1 MALTYLDFEL
11 EIGPSVDGAY
21 PVAVI
26 KSPAGETRTTL
37 RWPFSEL
44 QLENRL
50 QALQIALLSSGGV
63 RRQLLS
69 PAEQAVQTFGR
80 DLFDWLFTGETR
92 SRYDVSQERAR
103 QQRKGL
109 RVKLRIQAP
118 ALAALPWEYLY
129 DERAAEYLCLSRSTP
144 VVRYLELPQSIQPL
158 AVTPPLQVLGMIA
171 SPSDL
176 TPLDVALEKQRIDW
190 ATADLQARNLLQWTW
205 LEGQTARDLQRD
217 LRRGSWHIFHFIGH
231 GRYDALRA
239 EGQIA
244 LADAAG
250 KAHLFGATDLA
261 RLLADHHELRLVL
274 LNSCEGA
281 QGNRDDMFAGTA
293 ATLMRRGLPA
303 VVAMQYAITDRA
315 AIEFAQTFY
324 ESLADGLPV
333 DGAVS
338 EARKAISVN
347 IANSLEW
354 GTPVLHLR
362 APEGQLFEADVLRD
376 DVSRENVLRDPIQ
389 PVQSPLVMEQQQAP
403 PKPVTPVMIMAP
415 PTSPIAFDWVKI
427 PAGEFIMGSDKSK
440 DKDALDSELP
450 QHRIHLP
457 DYWIAKTPVTVA
469 QFAQFVKATNHK
481 TTAEIEGKASVYDG
495 NNWDWVVGANWA
507 HPRGTKSDVK
517 QKANHPVTCVSW
529 ADAVAFCQWANVRLP
544 TEAEWEKAARG
555 ASTGSTPD
563 RIYPWGNEAPDK
575 NRCNFN
581 MDDNDTT
588 LVGNYPKGASPYGCL
603 DMAGN
608 VWEWTSTKWT
618 SNYVD
623 YANKVDNRLE
633 GGGSRVM
640 RGGSFNFIHGGVRC
654 AIRNLAVDFGFVN
667 VFDTV
672 GFRVGW
678 SPGS

>member
-11 EIGPSVDGAY
+11 EIGLAVDGAY

-63 RRQLLS
+63 RRQVLS

-109 RVKLRIQAP
+109 RVKLRIQSP
-118 ALAALPWEYLY
+118 TLAALPWEYLY

-176 TPLDVALEKQRIDW
+176 TPLDVALEKQRIDR
-190 ATADLQARNLLQWTW
+190 ATAELTAQGLLQVTW
-205 LEGQTARDLQRD
+205 LEGQTVRDLQRY
-217 LRRGSWHIFHFIGH
+217 LRRGPWHIFHFIGH

-281 QGNRDDMFAGTA
+281 QGNSQDIFAGTA

-324 ESLADGLPV
+324 ESLVDGLPV

-362 APEGQLFEADVLRD
+362 APEGQLFDVVELVEAHIVRPRT
-376 DVSRENVLRDPIQ
+376 SENVPIAVTNLPGRGDRDSQ
-389 PVQSPLVMEQQQAP
+389 NKQTSVAP
-403 PKPVTPVMIMAP
+403 SRKMAVAP
-415 PTSPIAFDWVKI
+415 STSPIAFDWVKI
-427 PAGEFIMGSDKSK
+427 PAGEFIMGSDTSL
-440 DKDALDSELP
+440 DKDAYDDELP
-450 QHRIHLP
+450 QHCLYLT
-457 DYWIAKTPVTVA
+457 DYWIAKIPVTNT
-469 QFAQFVKATNHK
+469 QYQQFVNATVHK
-481 TTAEIEGKASVYDG
+481 FPEHWTDGQIPKGKE
-495 NNWDWVVGANWA
+495 
-507 HPRGTKSDVK
+507 
-517 QKANHPVTCVSW
+517 NHPVVNVDW
-529 ADAVAFCQWANVRLP
+529 QDAVAFCQWANVRLP

-555 ASTGSTPD
+555 SDS
-563 RIYPWGNEAPDK
+563 RIYPWGNEPLDK
-575 NRCNFN
+575 MHCNFGWN
-581 MDDNDTT
+581 EKDTT
-588 LVGNYPKGASPYGCL
+588 MVGNYPKGASFYGCL

-608 VWEWTSTKWT
+608 VWEWTSTKYFD
-618 SNYVD
+618 SYEDYV
-623 YANKVDNRLE
+623 NKVENNLDGDYN
-633 GGGSRVM
+633 RVM
-640 RGGSFNFIHGGVRC
+640 RGGSYIEDYKFIRSAVRGLNNY
-654 AIRNLAVDFGFVN
+654 RLND
-667 VFDTV
+667 V
-672 GFRVGW
+672 GFRVAW

>member
-1 MALTYLDFEL
+1 MV
-11 EIGPSVDGAY
+11 G
-21 PVAVI
+21 
-26 KSPAGETRTTL
+26 
-37 RWPFSEL
+37 
-44 QLENRL
+44 
-50 QALQIALLSSGGV
+50 
-63 RRQLLS
+63 
-69 PAEQAVQTFGR
+69 
-80 DLFDWLFTGETR
+80 LFTGETR

-103 QQRKGL
+103 HQRKGL
-109 RVKLRIQAP
+109 RVKLRIQPP

-129 DERAAEYLCLSRSTP
+129 DPRAAEYLCLSRSTP
-144 VVRYLELPQSIQPL
+144 VVRYLELPQPIQPL
-158 AVTPPLQVLGMIA
+158 EVTPSLQVLGMIA

-176 TPLDVALEKQRIDW
+176 TPLDVTLEKQRIDL
-190 ATADLQARNLLQWTW
+190 AVAGLKAQGLLEWTW
-205 LEGQTARDLQRD
+205 LEGQTARDLQRY
-217 LRRGSWHIFHFIGH
+217 LRRSPWHVFHFIGH

-244 LADAAG
+244 LADAVG
-250 KAHLFGATDLA
+250 KTHLFGATDLA

-281 QGNRDDMFAGTA
+281 QGNSDDIFAGTA

-315 AIEFAQTFY
+315 AIEFAQVFY

-362 APEGQLFEADVLRD
+362 AAEGQLFDMEML
-376 DVSRENVLRDPIQ
+376 
-389 PVQSPLVMEQQQAP
+389 PVDEPRKAT
-403 PKPVTPVMIMAP
+403 PKPVAP

-440 DKDALDSELP
+440 DEDAFDDELP
-450 QHRIHLP
+450 QHRMYLT

-481 TTAEIEGKASVYDG
+481 TTAEIEGKAYVYDG
-495 NNWDWVVGANWA
+495 GSRWARVEGANWA
-507 HPRGTKSDVK
+507 HPRGPKSDVK

-544 TEAEWEKAARG
+544 TEAEWEKAARSHDG
-555 ASTGSTPD
+555 
-563 RIYPWGNEAPDK
+563 RIYPWGNEAPDET
-575 NRCNFN
+575 RCNFSMN
-581 MDDNDTT
+581 ERDTT
-588 LVGNYPKGASPYGCL
+588 PVGNYPKGYSPYGCL
-603 DMAGN
+603 DMVGN
-608 VWEWTSTKWT
+608 ISEWTSTKGLG
-618 SNYVD
+618 NYVD
-623 YANKVDNRLE
+623 YANKVENSLE
-633 GGGSRVM
+633 GGGSRVA
-640 RGGSFNFIHGGVRC
+640 RGGSFGNYRKGVRC
-654 AIRNLAVDFGFVN
+654 AARSYHEYGNDFVGIRVA
-667 VFDTV
+667 
-672 GFRVGW
+672 W

>member
-1 MALTYLDFEL
+1 MTLTYLDFEL

-21 PVAVI
+21 SVAVI

-50 QALQIALLSSGGV
+50 KDLQIALLSSGGV
-63 RRQLLS
+63 
-69 PAEQAVQTFGR
+69 EQAVQTFGR

-109 RVKLRIQAP
+109 RVKLRIQSP
-118 ALAALPWEYLY
+118 TLAALPWEYLY
-129 DERAAEYLCLSRSTP
+129 DARAAEYLCLSRSTP

-176 TPLDVALEKQRIDW
+176 TPLDVALEKQRIDR

-205 LEGQTARDLQRD
+205 LEGQTVRDLQRY
-217 LRRGSWHIFHFIGH
+217 LRRGPWHVFHFIGH

-281 QGNRDDMFAGTA
+281 QGSNDDIFAGTA

-362 APEGQLFEADVLRD
+362 APEGQLFDVEALPVIRD
-376 DVSRENVLRDPIQ
+376 DVKREPI
-389 PVQSPLVMEQQQAP
+389 PSVQAP
-403 PKPVTPVMIMAP
+403 PKPVTAVAQVAP

-440 DKDALDSELP
+440 DKYALDSERP
-450 QHRIHLP
+450 QHRMHLP

-469 QFAQFVKATNHK
+469 QFAQFVQATNYK
-481 TTAEIEGKASVYDG
+481 TTAEIEGPAYIHDG
-495 NNWDWVVGANWA
+495 SYSRWVAGTNWS
-507 HPRGTKSDVK
+507 HPRGPKSDVK
-517 QKANHPVTCVSW
+517 QKANHPVTCISW
-529 ADAVAFCQWANVRLP
+529 ADAVAFCRWANVRLP
-544 TEAEWEKAARG
+544 TEAEWEKAARSDDG
-555 ASTGSTPD
+555 
-563 RIYPWGNEAPDK
+563 RIYPWGNDAPDK
-575 NRCNFN
+575 TRCNFN
-581 MDDNDTT
+581 MNEKDTT
-588 LVGNYPKGASPYGCL
+588 PVGNYPKGASFYGCL

-608 VWEWTSTKWT
+608 VWEWTSTKWL
-618 SNYVD
+618 SDYEDYV
-623 YANKVDNRLE
+623 NQVNNSLE
-633 GGGSRVM
+633 GNESGVV
-640 RGGSFNFIHGGVRC
+640 RGGSFDNDPWFVRC
-654 AIRNLAVDFGFVN
+654 AARNFYDDGYLV
-667 VFDTV
+667 V
-672 GFRVGW
+672 GVRVGW